1 MSEAGQMFSDGK
13 VYERMMGRWSKRV
26 GVQFLDWLDAPK
38 GLHWVEVGCG
48 NGAFTEE
55 LIAHTAPR
63 AVSAIDPSEGQLAF
77 ARTRPAAKL
86 AEFRLGDA
94 QALPFPDKTF
104 DAAAMALVISFIPDP
119 AKAVAEMARVVRPG
133 GIVATYMWDIPGGG
147 LPLAPVG
154 RAFKAMGKEY
164 SRTSDNASRRE
175 VMQTLWQGAGLQAV
189 ETRVIRITVN
199 YTSFDDFCELEPGA
213 GRAGRTSDRQ
223 DVARR
228 VGRAQGAPAQIAP
241 DRGGR
246 QYRLRS
252 FRQCGEGP
260 RAGVML
266 ERRDQLMR
274 SGMIA

>member
-1 MSEAGQMFSDGK
+1 MTTAGQMFSDGK
-13 VYERMMGRWSKRV
+13 TYERMMGRWSKRV
-26 GVQFLDWLDAPK
+26 GVQFLDWLAAPK
-38 GLHWVEVGCG
+38 GLNWLEVGCG

-63 AVSAIDPSEGQLAF
+63 AVSAVDPSEGQLAF

-94 QALPFPDKTF
+94 QALPFPDKSF

-147 LPLAPVG
+147 LPLAPIG

-175 VMQTLWQGAGLQAV
+175 VMQSLWQGAGLQAV

-199 YTSFDDFCELEPGA
+199 FASFDDFCESSLVPIGPA
-213 GRAGRTSDRQ
+213 GQVIAKMSPAEAQELRAHLRQALPIAADGSIAYEAFANAVKGR
-223 DVARR
+223 VA
-228 VGRAQGAPAQIAP
+228 G
-241 DRGGR
+241 
-246 QYRLRS
+246 
-252 FRQCGEGP
+252 
-260 RAGVML
+260 
-266 ERRDQLMR
+266 
-274 SGMIA
+274 